1 MLTDQQKDLILAV
14 ERHIWAEPETGFR
27 EAKTTAYLRS
37 IFQSLGYAPIM
48 AEGITG
54 FYADLDTGIP
64 GPTIAVMGEM
74 DSLICRSH
82 PDADPVTGAVHA
94 CGHHAQCAMLVGVA
108 AAMRNA
114 GALDGLCGRIR
125 FMAVPA
131 EELIELSYR
140 EGLRQQG
147 VIEYFG
153 GKMEFFR
160 RGYFDGVDMAIM
172 IHTGGLPAGKLL
184 RFNGGYNG
192 CVTKQAVF
200 TGRSAHAGGAPQ
212 KGINALYAATTA
224 INAANALRETFLDS
238 GQVRYHPI
246 ITEGGQAVNAIP
258 DRVTVESYVRANEI
272 NLMRRYNTA
281 VNRAVAASA
290 AALGASVKLI
300 DRIGYFPLVN
310 SDILRD
316 VMAESMTALAGE
328 ESVIHSNTRSAGST
342 DAGDLSTL
350 MLVIHPGSTGA
361 VGTAHGEDY
370 RIADPYAACVQTA
383 ECVVGALR
391 RLLANGGA
399 RARAVTAN
407 YRPLFASLA
416 DYRRAAA
423 EFCLDLDAV
432 EPQADGSIRIRYQ
445 H

>member
-1 MLTDQQKDLILAV
+1 MEYFNAFLCGGLLCVIGQILVDKTKLTPARILVGYVTAGVIISAV
-14 ERHIWAEPETGFR
+14 GLYQPLVDWAGCGATVPLTGFGHLL
-27 EAKTTAYLRS
+27 AKGVKKAV
-37 IFQSLGYAPIM
+37 
-48 AEGITG
+48 AEK
-54 FYADLDTGIP
+54 
-64 GPTIAVMGEM
+64 
-74 DSLICRSH
+74 
-82 PDADPVTGAVHA
+82 
-94 CGHHAQCAMLVGVA
+94 GVL
-108 AAMRNA
+108 
-114 GALDGLCGRIR
+114 GAL
-125 FMAVPA
+125 
-131 EELIELSYR
+131 
-140 EGLRQQG
+140 
-147 VIEYFG
+147 
-153 GKMEFFR
+153 
-160 RGYFDGVDMAIM
+160 
-172 IHTGGLPAGKLL
+172 TGGL
-184 RFNGGYNG
+184 
-192 CVTKQAVF
+192 T
-200 TGRSAHAGGAPQ
+200 SAAGGITAAIFF
-212 KGINALYAATTA
+212 GFLVALLFKAK
-224 INAANALRETFLDS
+224 
-238 GQVRYHPI
+238 
-246 ITEGGQAVNAIP
+246 
-258 DRVTVESYVRANEI
+258 
-272 NLMRRYNTA
+272 MRRYNTA

-300 DRIGYFPLVN
+300 DRIGYFPQVN

-350 MLVIHPGSTGA
+350 MPVIHPGSTGA